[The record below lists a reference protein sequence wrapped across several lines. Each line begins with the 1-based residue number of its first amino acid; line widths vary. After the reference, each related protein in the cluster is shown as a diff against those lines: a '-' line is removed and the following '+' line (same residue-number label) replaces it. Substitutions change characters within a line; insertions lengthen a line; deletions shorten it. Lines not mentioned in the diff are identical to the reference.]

1 MTRERAVRRATTIVA
16 AGLVVGLAACGG
28 NTKEYKNDPRP
39 PSPINLG
46 ASVSDRG
53 ILVSP
58 RRLGGGPVVLVVTN
72 QSGAAQTVTIEPQ
85 QLKGGVA
92 GQKGSTDKIE
102 PKGTGDLKI
111 TLREGTYLVK
121 TGDGA
126 IKPTQLRVGPNR
138 PSAQNTLLLP

>member
-1 MTRERAVRRATTIVA
+1 MTRQRAVRRATAIVA

-28 NTKEYKNDPRP
+28 NTKEYKNLPRP
-39 PSPINLG
+39 ASPINLG

-85 QLKGGVA
+85 RLKDGVA

-102 PKGTGDLKI
+102 PQGTADLKI
-111 TLREGTYLVK
+111 TLREGIYLVK
-121 TGDGA
+121 TGNGA
-126 IKPTQLRVGPNR
+126 IKPTRLLVGPDR

>member
-1 MTRERAVRRATTIVA
+1 MTGQRAVDRATAIEA
-16 AGLVVGLAACGG
+16 AGLVGGLAACGG
-28 NTKEYKNDPRP
+28 NTAEYANKPRP

-46 ASVSDRG
+46 ASVADRG

-92 GQKGSTDKIE
+92 GEKGSTDKIE
-102 PKGTGDLKI
+102 PKGTGDLKL

-121 TGDGA
+121 TGDGT
-126 IKPTQLRVGPNR
+126 IRPTLLRVGPNR

>member
-1 MTRERAVRRATTIVA
+1 MTRRRAGRRATALVA
-16 AGLVVGLAACGG
+16 AGLVVGLAACGAD
-28 NTKEYKNDPRP
+28 TKSYKNDPRP

-72 QSGAAQTVTIEPQ
+72 QSGAPQTVTVTPQ
-85 QLKGGVA
+85 QLKSGNA
-92 GQKGSTDKIE
+92 GEKGSTGKIE
-102 PKGTGDLKI
+102 PAGTGDLKI

-126 IKPTQLRVGPNR
+126 IRPALLRVGPER
-138 PSAQNTLLLP
+138 ESAQNTLLLP